1 MQSWIPETWRCLTCT
16 TQDISKQLSSIK
28 ALLGKALMDS
38 KEECKEMLQH
48 MDEIHE
54 QVKKMDAKINLITK
68 ATNGFEFAAKDGPP
82 TKIQEVPTISIFY
95 DDQVV

>member
-1 MQSWIPETWRCLTCT
+1 
-16 TQDISKQLSSIK
+16 
-28 ALLGKALMDS
+28 MDR
-38 KEECKEMLQH
+38 KEDRKEMLQH

-68 ATNGFEFAAKDGPP
+68 ATRGFEFATKDGPS